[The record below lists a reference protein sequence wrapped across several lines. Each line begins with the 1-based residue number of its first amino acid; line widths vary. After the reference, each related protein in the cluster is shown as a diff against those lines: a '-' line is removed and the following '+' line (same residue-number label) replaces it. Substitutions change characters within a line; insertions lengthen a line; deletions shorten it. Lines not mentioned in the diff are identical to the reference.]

1 MENIKLSIIM
11 SIEPTNSNITIILS
25 LIGTIVGVVTVIF
38 LGIQL
43 WQKVRTDHA
52 KYVAEMMDK
61 TRSNPAMLEL
71 FSLLDYQKFEYN
83 LRFHGSEIERTVD
96 NLLHHYEYIIYL
108 KKTRMLKKAEFG
120 FFEYN
125 IQRVIGDYQ
134 IQNYLFNLYHFVNTG
149 NLSFKYKRLLEY
161 GEENGLINP
170 TEFKNKDSF
179 YYNKVLNF

>member
-1 MENIKLSIIM
+1 MSITELLIVM
-11 SIEPTNSNITIILS
+11 SIELTSSTVTVMIH
-25 LIGTIVGVVTVIF
+25 LIGTIAAVVSVIF
-38 LGIQL
+38 VGIQL
-43 WQKVRTDHA
+43 KQKVKSDHA

-71 FSLLDYQKFEYN
+71 FSLLDYQKFEYDIK
-83 LRFHGSEIERTVD
+83 FHGSEIERTVD

-108 KKTRMLKKAEFG
+108 KKTKMLKKDEFG

-149 NLSFKYKRLLEY
+149 NLSFKYKRLFEY
-161 GEENGLINP
+161 GEENELINP
-170 TEFKNKDSF
+170 TEFERKDSHK
-179 YYNKVLNF
+179 YKKVLNF